1 MRRYA
6 IRYSLEFFVIFLG
19 VLVSFSV
26 QRYGEEKRSQQETRR
41 LIYTLTTEIES
52 NLEYCEE
59 HLKQLRNMAKV
70 NDAVLAEERLDRDFL
85 IAQHNTPLWAQLSRW
100 WGIPLLD
107 NAGGLSRATLLDGD
121 LVEHLCSERNLF
133 QLAGCIGSAAE
144 HRGAG
149 VARIHRGCIHDKK
162 EARYSQ

>member
-70 NDAVLAEERLDRDFL
+70 NDAVLVEERLDRDFL
-85 IAQHNTPLWAQLSRW
+85 IAQHLS
-100 WGIPLLD
+100 L
-107 NAGGLSRATLLDGD
+107 
-121 LVEHLCSERNLF
+121 
-133 QLAGCIGSAAE
+133 
-144 HRGAG
+144 
-149 VARIHRGCIHDKK
+149 IHI
-162 EARYSQ
+162 